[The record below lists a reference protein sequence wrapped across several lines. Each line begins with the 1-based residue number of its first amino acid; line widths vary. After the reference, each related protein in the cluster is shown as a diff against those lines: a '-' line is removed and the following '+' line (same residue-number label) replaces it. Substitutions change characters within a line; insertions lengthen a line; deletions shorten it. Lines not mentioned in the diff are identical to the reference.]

1 MEYDSICLQDAEI
14 LRIAKKIVTV
24 REISMGSYVG
34 LEKKSRRNS
43 AFGRQQ
49 DFRSSLTI
57 SSISNSG
64 FKALIFRIR

>member
-34 LEKKSRRNS
+34 LEKSREGIQRLEGNKILG
-43 AFGRQQ
+43 AV
-49 DFRSSLTI
+49 
-57 SSISNSG
+57 
-64 FKALIFRIR
+64 